1 VEDVDAV
8 QAICDGL
15 DEEKIT
21 ALAARLLAL
30 LPYPFTA
37 DDTAAGYRHEL
48 SVLQAEFSL
57 TQVLDAAPATSRNEP
72 PSSDLTHQNHD
83 H

>member
-1 VEDVDAV
+1 
-8 QAICDGL
+8 
-15 DEEKIT
+15 
-21 ALAARLLAL
+21 
-30 LPYPFTA
+30 
-37 DDTAAGYRHEL
+37 
-48 SVLQAEFSL
+48 VLQAEFSL